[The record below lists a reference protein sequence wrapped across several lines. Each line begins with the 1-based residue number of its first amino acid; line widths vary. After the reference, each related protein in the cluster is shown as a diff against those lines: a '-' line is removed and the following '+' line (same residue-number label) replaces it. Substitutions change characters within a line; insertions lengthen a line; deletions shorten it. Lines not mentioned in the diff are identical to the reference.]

1 MFTKFVPKQMRFDS
15 RVNTIV
21 LIINKEVFSEPC

>member
-1 MFTKFVPKQMRFDS
+1 MFTKFAPNQMRFDS
-15 RVNTIV
+15 HVNTIV